1 MNTDANYYM
10 CPFCVSS
17 WVCHGPH
24 IEEKDLPEYIKKLTY
39 MQQDLAEFSKE
50 VILKHGEA
58 LSIGELAILV
68 EEKLLARHSV

>member
-1 MNTDANYYM
+1 MGSEAGYYM

-24 IEEKDLPEYIKKLTY
+24 IEEKDLPEYTKKLTY

-50 VILKHGEA
+50 VILQHGDS
-58 LSIGELAILV
+58 LPVGDLAKLV
-68 EEKLLARHSV
+68 EQKLLNRHSV

>member
-1 MNTDANYYM
+1 MSTDAGYYM

-24 IEEKDLPEYIKKLTY
+24 IEAVDLPKYVEKLTY

-50 VILKHGEA
+50 VILRHGEG
-58 LSIGELAILV
+58 LSTEELARLV
-68 EEKLLARHSV
+68 EEKLLTRHSV

>member
-1 MNTDANYYM
+1 MGTDAGYYM

-24 IEEKDLPEYIKKLTY
+24 VEPEDLPKYVEKLRY

-50 VILKHGEA
+50 VVLKYGDG
-58 LSIGELAILV
+58 LSTEELAKLV
-68 EEKLLARHSV
+68 EQKLLTRHSV